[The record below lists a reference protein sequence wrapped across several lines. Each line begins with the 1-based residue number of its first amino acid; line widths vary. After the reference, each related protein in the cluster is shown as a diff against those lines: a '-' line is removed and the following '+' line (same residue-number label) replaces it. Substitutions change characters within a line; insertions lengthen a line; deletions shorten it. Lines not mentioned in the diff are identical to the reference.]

1 MSTNNNHVIKW
12 TSQIFCSPSGKFAE
26 TINMS
31 EVANI
36 TQNKVILPTQNGVLN
51 AVPLNKL
58 KDTPNFI
65 KSKIKAAYSNPNVC
79 HFIIYTDNTVYMA
92 GIYEL
97 VGRLY

>member
-31 EVANI
+31 EVVNI
-36 TQNKVILPTQNGVLN
+36 TPNKITLATQNGVLN
-51 AVPLNKL
+51 AMPLNKL
-58 KDTPNFI
+58 KNPPDFI
-65 KSKIKAAYSNPNVC
+65 KSKIKAAYSNSNVC

-97 VGRLY
+97 VGTLY